1 MQPTLLTSLH
11 GFERDAA
18 DGAALFPYIKHP
30 PFQLL
35 QHLHADPFT
44 RARNSIADEL
54 RNFMVHYGLEMYIR
68 NLVEA
73 AKSRVEFLLG
83 NEVFN
88 KCRHFQHIL
97 ALL

>member
-1 MQPTLLTSLH
+1 
-11 GFERDAA
+11 
-18 DGAALFPYIKHP
+18 
-30 PFQLL
+30 
-35 QHLHADPFT
+35 
-44 RARNSIADEL
+44 
-54 RNFMVHYGLEMYIR
+54 MVHYGLEMYIR

-83 NEVFN
+83 NQVFN